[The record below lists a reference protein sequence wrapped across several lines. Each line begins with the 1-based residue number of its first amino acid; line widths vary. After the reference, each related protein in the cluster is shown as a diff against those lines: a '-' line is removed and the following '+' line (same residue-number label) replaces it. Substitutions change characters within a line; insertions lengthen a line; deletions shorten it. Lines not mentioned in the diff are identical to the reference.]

1 MRKTFSWLIAIVIVV
16 SMGLVLSGCTPPEG
30 ENGVKG
36 DTLVIGLQ
44 APLTGEYA
52 AEGEWASECG
62 SRQRFN

>member
-36 DTLVIGLQ
+36 DTLL
-44 APLTGEYA
+44 
-52 AEGEWASECG
+52 SG
-62 SRQRFN
+62 SRRRSQGSMRPKASGPVRVWKSPKI